1 MYMVRLIHLT
11 KKRISQRGAGTKYYI
26 DCSKYSENAD
36 SIQANILIRNTNHV
50 AILKAVFTDEM
61 IPKKNKHIVVKIMRS
76 NKGTEREYN
85 IGQELFAHKLH
96 GFTPLN
102 IINWTP
108 EGCTVQCST
117 ATLLVNE
124 LYQAPLREGRTDSNL
139 NECIKYI
146 CLFSCYDTTNE
157 DNIKIT
163 ANEPS
168 AKLDT
173 KICQAESDAKNLKK
187 VLVMPYISKGSIE
200 DYSWN
205 TENVHIL
212 KNILVH
218 SVLALSVAYDELGFL
233 HGDLHLGNILF
244 KETKMETIT
253 YSSSHLGEISINAG
267 GYKVVIMDFEK
278 SETHVDK
285 KPLSNVSFWDNIY
298 IMLTRINTLPS
309 NNEKR
314 IDWENGDIIR
324 FIKEAKKRKY
334 PCERTHI
341 VSIIEM
347 IKLSVF
353 DFFEIRNYKYNP
365 DDV

>member
-1 MYMVRLIHLT
+1 MVRLIHLT

-26 DCSKYSENAD
+26 DCSKYSENTE
-36 SIQANILIRNTNHV
+36 SIRANALIRNTNHV
-50 AILKAVFTDEM
+50 AILKAVFTDDM

-76 NKGTEREYN
+76 NKGIEHEYN
-85 IGQELFAHKLH
+85 IGQELFTHKLH
-96 GFTPLN
+96 GF
-102 IINWTP
+102 
-108 EGCTVQCST
+108 
-117 ATLLVNE
+117 
-124 LYQAPLREGRTDSNL
+124 
-139 NECIKYI
+139 IKYI

-168 AKLDT
+168 TKLDT
-173 KICQAESDAKNLKK
+173 KICQGEHDEKNMKM
-187 VLVMPYISKGSIE
+187 VLLMPYIPKGSVE
-200 DYSWN
+200 DYPWN
-205 TENVHIL
+205 SENVNIL
-212 KNILVH
+212 KNILIH

-244 KETKMETIT
+244 KETKMKTIA
-253 YSSSHLGEISINAG
+253 YSSSHLGEISINTG

-285 KPLSNVSFWDNIY
+285 TPLSKVSFWDNIY
-298 IMLTRINTLPS
+298 IMLTRINTLPP

-334 PCERTHI
+334 PCERRHI

-347 IKLSVF
+347 IEMSVF
-353 DFFEIRNYKYNP
+353 DFFEIRNYKYDP